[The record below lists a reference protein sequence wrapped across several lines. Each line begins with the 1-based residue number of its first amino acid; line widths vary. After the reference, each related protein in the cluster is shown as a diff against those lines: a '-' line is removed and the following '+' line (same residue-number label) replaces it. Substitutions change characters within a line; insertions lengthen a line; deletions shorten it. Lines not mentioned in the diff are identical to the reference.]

1 MPVDTR
7 LNGFGFELKPLSRRI
22 QAVIPD
28 WHRQY
33 STGIDGLDR
42 GGHVSTSGFDVV
54 QADVNDDAYC
64 AIQTA
69 VQLLI

>member
-22 QAVIPD
+22 QAVIPN
-28 WHRQY
+28 WHTPY
-33 STGIDGLDR
+33 SIGTDGLDR
-42 GGHVSTSGFDVV
+42 GGHVSTSSFDVV

>member
-7 LNGFGFELKPLSRRI
+7 LNGFGFGLKLLSRRI
-22 QAVIPD
+22 LVVIPD
-28 WHRQY
+28 GHRQY

-42 GGHVSTSGFDVV
+42 GGYVSTSSFDVV

>member
-7 LNGFGFELKPLSRRI
+7 LNGFGFGLKPLSRQI
-22 QAVIPD
+22 QVVIPN
-28 WHRQY
+28 WHAPY
-33 STGIDGLDR
+33 SIGTDDLDR
-42 GGHVSTSGFDVV
+42 DGHVSTSSFDVV

>member
-7 LNGFGFELKPLSRRI
+7 LNGFGFGLKLLSRRI
-22 QAVIPD
+22 LVVIPD

-33 STGIDGLDR
+33 STDIDGLDR

>member
-22 QAVIPD
+22 RVVIPD

-33 STGIDGLDR
+33 STGIDDLDR
-42 GGHVSTSGFDVV
+42 DGHVSTSGFDVV

-69 VQLLI
+69 VQILI

>member
-7 LNGFGFELKPLSRRI
+7 LNGFGFGLKLLSRRI
-22 QAVIPD
+22 LVVIPD

-42 GGHVSTSGFDVV
+42 GGQVKTTSFDVV
-54 QADVNDDAYC
+54 QADVNDDA
-64 AIQTA
+64 
-69 VQLLI
+69 

>member
-7 LNGFGFELKPLSRRI
+7 LNGFGFELKPLSRQI
-22 QAVIPD
+22 QVVIPD

-42 GGHVSTSGFDVV
+42 GGHVSTSSFDVV

>member
-7 LNGFGFELKPLSRRI
+7 LNGFGFELKPLSRQI
-22 QAVIPD
+22 QAVIPN
-28 WHRQY
+28 WHTPY
-33 STGIDGLDR
+33 NTGIDGLDR
-42 GGHVSTSGFDVV
+42 GGHVSTSSFDVV

-69 VQLLI
+69 AQFLI